1 MLDSDIDMLYQYE
14 TKNINKAVKK
24 ILKDF
29 QKIFAF
35 NYQKLKPKI

>member
-1 MLDSDIDMLYQYE
+1 MLDIDIDMLYQYE
-14 TKNINKAVKK
+14 TKNINKTVKK

-35 NYQKLKPKI
+35 N